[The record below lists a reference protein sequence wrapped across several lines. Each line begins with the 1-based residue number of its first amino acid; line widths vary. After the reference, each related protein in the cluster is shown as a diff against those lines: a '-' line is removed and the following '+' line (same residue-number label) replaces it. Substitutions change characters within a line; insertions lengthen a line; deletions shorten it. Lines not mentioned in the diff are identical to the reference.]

1 MRAAFSKVRGPDHAT
16 TDPAHGQQDD
26 SSKEAARVSAS
37 GLSCSKLGYP
47 ARGPA
52 RWRRRS
58 ESSIITDS
66 AGAWFHRRSPSSRV
80 RCNNSRPWLRST
92 RNKARKRRTT
102 NLMPPPTAIVIQPA
116 FRFPDC
122 LPTFSAALPFSAA
135 GRSAWTDRRKASIR
149 FTTVADEPPSGPP
162 PASLPLRLSGG
173 WFGGHLIHPID
184 FAEFIQKL
192 WIAIVQTD
200 DLCQTGSGTLIRVL
214 RLRPKF

>member
-1 MRAAFSKVRGPDHAT
+1 MYSET
-16 TDPAHGQQDD
+16 N
-26 SSKEAARVSAS
+26 ARLGAS
-37 GLSCSKLGYP
+37 CAWLG
-47 ARGPA
+47 
-52 RWRRRS
+52 
-58 ESSIITDS
+58 
-66 AGAWFHRRSPSSRV
+66 
-80 RCNNSRPWLRST
+80 ST

-200 DLCQTGSGTLIRVL
+200 DLAKPGAVPPFVFYDFAPNFDF
-214 RLRPKF
+214 PKQQRRGANKIQIFFPRSDRIPT

>member
-1 MRAAFSKVRGPDHAT
+1 MSAANWWLPPTSV
-16 TDPAHGQQDD
+16 
-26 SSKEAARVSAS
+26 SSRSPKARI
-37 GLSCSKLGYP
+37 
-47 ARGPA
+47 
-52 RWRRRS
+52 RS
-58 ESSIITDS
+58 LT
-66 AGAWFHRRSPSSRV
+66 PSSRMYSETNA
-80 RCNNSRPWLRST
+80 RLGASCAWLGST

-122 LPTFSAALPFSAA
+122 LPTCSAALRFSAA

-162 PASLPLRLSGG
+162 PVSLPLRLSDG

-200 DLCQTGSGTLIRVL
+200 DLAKLGAVPPFVRSAFAPSL
-214 RLRPKF
+214 RF